1 MITKN
6 EIKRIK
12 NLQHK
17 KNRKAEGLFIAEG
30 KKTVL
35 DLLKSGC
42 KAEVIYTV
50 DEIQNSDFISVTP
63 KEMERITLLKSPS
76 NVLGIFHINIQNQ
89 KKHPQKGV
97 MMVLDGVT
105 DPGNLGTIIRLCD
118 WFGISTLI
126 CSPNTVDCYNPK
138 VVQATMGSLSNVLCV
153 YTDLVAFLKKSNKPI
168 YGTFMEGD
176 SIYDTSLDTEG
187 ILVMGSESHGISKE
201 VTKSIQHKLTIPRL
215 GSASG
220 AESLN
225 VALAA
230 AIILGQ
236 AFKP

>member
-17 KNRKAEGLFIAEG
+17 KNRKEEGLFIAEG

-42 KAEVIYTV
+42 KAEIIYAV
-50 DEIQNSDFISVTP
+50 DEIQNTDFISVTP
-63 KEMERITLLKSPS
+63 KEMERISLLKSPS
-76 NVLGIFHINIQNQ
+76 KVLGVFHIQNQ
-89 KKHPQKGV
+89 KKHSQKAV
-97 MMVLDGVT
+97 IMVLDGVT

-118 WFGISTLI
+118 WFGISSLI

-138 VVQATMGSLSNVLCV
+138 VVQATMGSLSNVICV

-168 YGTFMEGD
+168 YGAFMEGG
-176 SIYDTSLDTEG
+176 SIYETSLDTEG

-201 VTKSIQHKLTIPRL
+201 VTESIQHKLTIPRF
-215 GSASG
+215 GSTSG

>member
-17 KNRKAEGLFIAEG
+17 KNRKEEGVFIAEG

-42 KAEVIYTV
+42 KAEVIYAV
-50 DEIQNSDFISVTP
+50 DAFDEAEFNYVSP

-76 NVLGIFHINIQNQ
+76 KVLGIFRIPKQNEFFQ
-89 KKHPQKGV
+89 EGLI
-97 MMVLDGVT
+97 MVLDGVT

-118 WFGISTLI
+118 WFGISSLI

-138 VVQATMGSLSNVLCV
+138 VVQATMGSLSNISCV
-153 YTDLVAFLKKSNKPI
+153 YTNLVAFLKKSSKPI
-168 YGTFMEGD
+168 YGTFMKGN
-176 SIYDTSLDTEG
+176 SIYNTSIDPEG
-187 ILVMGSESHGISKE
+187 VLIMGSESHGISQE
-201 VTKSIQHKLTIPRL
+201 VEAIIQHKLTIPRF
-215 GSASG
+215 GSKNG

>member
-1 MITKN
+1 MKSN
-6 EIKRIK
+6 ESKIYNIKRIEK
-12 NLQHK
+12 KKVFLLQ
-17 KNRKAEGLFIAEG
+17 RV

-42 KAEVIYTV
+42 KAEIIYAV
-50 DEIQNSDFISVTP
+50 DEIQNTDFISVTP
-63 KEMERITLLKSPS
+63 KEMERISLLKSPS
-76 NVLGIFHINIQNQ
+76 KVLGVFHIQNQ
-89 KKHPQKGV
+89 KKHSQKGV
-97 MMVLDGVT
+97 IMVLDGVT

-118 WFGISTLI
+118 WFGISSLI

-138 VVQATMGSLSNVLCV
+138 VVQATMGSLSNVICV

-168 YGTFMEGD
+168 YGAFMEGG
-176 SIYDTSLDTEG
+176 SIYETSLDTEG

-201 VTKSIQHKLTIPRL
+201 VTESIQHKLTIPRF
-215 GSASG
+215 GSTSG

>member
-12 NLQHK
+12 NLQQK
-17 KNRKAEGLFIAEG
+17 KNRKEEGLFIAEG

-138 VVQATMGSLSNVLCV
+138 VVQATMGSLSNVFCV

-201 VTKSIQHKLTIPRL
+201 VTKSIQHKLTIPRF

>member
-1 MITKN
+1 MITKS

-17 KNRKAEGLFIAEG
+17 KNRKEEGLFIAEG

>member
-12 NLQHK
+12 NLRHK
-17 KNRKAEGLFIAEG
+17 KNRKEEGFFIAEG

-42 KAEVIYTV
+42 KAEVLYAV
-50 DEIQNSDFISVTP
+50 DTFDEAEFTSVSS
-63 KEMERITLLKSPS
+63 KDMERITLLKSPS
-76 NVLGIFHINIQNQ
+76 NVLGVFRIPKQNEFSQ
-89 KKHPQKGV
+89 EGLIL
-97 MMVLDGVT
+97 VLDGVT

-138 VVQATMGSLSNVLCV
+138 VVQATMGSLSNVSCV
-153 YTDLVAFLKKSNKPI
+153 YTNLVAFLKKSNKPI
-168 YGTFMEGD
+168 YGTFMEGN
-176 SIYDTSLDTEG
+176 SIYNTSIDPNC
-187 ILVMGSESHGISKE
+187 ILIMGSESHGISQE
-201 VTKSIQHKLTIPRL
+201 VIATIQHKLKIPRF
-215 GSASG
+215 GTKNG

>member
-201 VTKSIQHKLTIPRL
+201 VTKSIQHKLTIPRF